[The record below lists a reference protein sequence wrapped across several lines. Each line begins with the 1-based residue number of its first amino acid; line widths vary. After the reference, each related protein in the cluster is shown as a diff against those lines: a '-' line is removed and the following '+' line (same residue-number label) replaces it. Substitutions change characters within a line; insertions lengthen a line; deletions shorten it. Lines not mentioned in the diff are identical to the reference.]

1 MASIYYERCRYLRAM
16 FSLSRRQ
23 FLVEP
28 TAQSVMFGC
37 GECWNDEAD
46 DAVQEH
52 VYWSTQPVP
61 GEVAHRVDYAMVNET
76 LRWRANREAI
86 WAFAAMCTEEGWE
99 EDTGLVNGALK
110 NVYLE
115 RTSPLLL
122 VQRDGDQLR
131 GTWLGAPLRGWLDLP
146 LSMQD
151 RDAYRDGG
159 GPALMPDVLAAP
171 LVGRERELHEQV
183 LVDPYDR
190 GVRDVLR
197 DLWIE
202 RGDPRG
208 DYCTASDPATV
219 DHDRAATLIADH
231 ARSWVGA
238 LQPVIPLAGALFG
251 YGPWIRSAIVY
262 ADRAALDA
270 VADAP
275 EWGSIERIEFAMGS
289 ARLVSPRMRNAR
301 AIGPLTLDEL
311 APLRTGDWQVREL
324 DVEIADH
331 PLDLATL
338 ALPLTVLRLRPP
350 RTRDPLWIELL
361 SGLEA
366 ASWWPALERLE
377 LWLPGGG
384 SAPAED
390 ALRVFRAAVPQVG
403 GKTLI
408 VGVLDAGQ
416 PTGWTLVA
424 RAGTRSVE
432 VSKPDLRTEL
442 GTELARVADAKAPDL
457 FELDED
463 WLTFALGVPSR
474 QPI

>member
-1 MASIYYERCRYLRAM
+1 
-16 FSLSRRQ
+16 
-23 FLVEP
+23 
-28 TAQSVMFGC
+28 
-37 GECWNDEAD
+37 
-46 DAVQEH
+46 
-52 VYWSTQPVP
+52 
-61 GEVAHRVDYAMVNET
+61 
-76 LRWRANREAI
+76 
-86 WAFAAMCTEEGWE
+86 MCTEEGWE

-146 LSMQD
+146 LSMQE

-159 GPALMPDVLAAP
+159 GPALMPDGLAAP

-350 RTRDPLWIELL
+350 AHAR
-361 SGLEA
+361 
-366 ASWWPALERLE
+366 PAVDR
-377 LWLPGGG
+377 
-384 SAPAED
+384 A
-390 ALRVFRAAVPQVG
+390 ALRPEGRVV
-403 GKTLI
+403 
-408 VGVLDAGQ
+408 
-416 PTGWTLVA
+416 VA
-424 RAGTRSVE
+424 RARTARAVAARWGKRTGGGRAPRVPRRGASRRRQDADRRGARRRSA
-432 VSKPDLRTEL
+432 DGLD
-442 GTELARVADAKAPDL
+442 ARGARRH
-457 FELDED
+457 
-463 WLTFALGVPSR
+463 ALGRGQQARSADRAGYRARTCCGWQGARPARARRGLADVRARRAVAPADLTR
-474 QPI
+474 